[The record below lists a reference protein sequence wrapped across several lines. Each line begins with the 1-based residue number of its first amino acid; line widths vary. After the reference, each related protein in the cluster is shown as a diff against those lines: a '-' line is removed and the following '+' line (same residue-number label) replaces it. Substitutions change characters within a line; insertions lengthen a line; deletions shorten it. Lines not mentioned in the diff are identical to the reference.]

1 MEKSVEIEASS
12 VEIAVEKALVELN
25 SSRDKVDIEILSK
38 GGLFQ
43 KAKVRVT
50 LNTSLKDELNDFVNG
65 ILEHMGLVS
74 RASVDERDG
83 VIYITIEGED
93 SGVAIGYRGEALDA
107 FQYLCLTF
115 LNERDSDF
123 KKVVVDCENYRE
135 KRKVTLTGLAE
146 RLAEKAVRLCRKIAL
161 EPMNPFERRIIHSA
175 LADSELATTTSE
187 GDEPNRYVVIIPKG
201 VELKDNRPIKNGSR
215 DDNRSSRGNDR
226 RDGGRK
232 NYGDRSGRGGFER
245 DRRGGRDYDRR
256 DDYKPRDS
264 RPREE
269 EPEVEDGKV
278 YRGYYTAPDEFVK
291 PADSKTGPPKFKSF
305 GGKKKF

>member
-12 VEIAVEKALVELN
+12 VELAVEKALEELK
-25 SSRDKVDIEILSK
+25 SSRDKVNIEILSK

-43 KAKVRVT
+43 KAKVKVT
-50 LNTSLKDELNDFVNG
+50 LNTSVKDELNDFVNG
-65 ILEHMGLVS
+65 VLEHMGLVS
-74 RASVDERDG
+74 RASTDERDG
-83 VIYITIEGED
+83 VMYITIEGED
-93 SGVAIGYRGEALDA
+93 SGAAIGYRGEALDA

-115 LNERDSDF
+115 LNERDCDF

-146 RLAEKAVRLCRKIAL
+146 RLAEKSVRLCRKIAL

-175 LADSELATTTSE
+175 LAESELATTTSE

-215 DDNRSSRGNDR
+215 DDNRPSRGNDR

-232 NYGDRSGRGGFER
+232 SYGDRAGRGGYDR

-256 DDYKPRDS
+256 EDYKPRDS

-291 PADSKTGPPKFKSF
+291 AADSKSGPPKFKSF